1 MKVIEQVKARYANRC
16 AAYASSGTRCMVH
29 SPLQVHHVDGDKANN
44 DPRNLVPLCR
54 EHHRLFA
61 YAERAE
67 FAEPEAPL
75 VY

>member
-1 MKVIEQVKARYANRC
+1 MKIIGQVKRRYANRC
-16 AAYASSGTRCMVH
+16 AAYTEAGTRCMVH
-29 SPLQVHHVDGDKANN
+29 APLQVHHIDGDKANN

-61 YAERAE
+61 YAQREE

-75 VY
+75 VG